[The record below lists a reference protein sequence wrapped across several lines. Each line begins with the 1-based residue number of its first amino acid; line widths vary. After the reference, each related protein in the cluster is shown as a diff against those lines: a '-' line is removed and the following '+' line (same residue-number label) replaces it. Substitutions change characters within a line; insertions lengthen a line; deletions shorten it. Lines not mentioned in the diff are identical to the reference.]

1 MRWILM
7 LIAVMLLNSAHA
19 LDGERYEEMVEFI
32 ESRLE
37 NTEERTAFID
47 AVEEYID
54 ARDETLLAMVDL
66 VKRDDAG
73 PYLSAWQSL
82 VSELARIPELA
93 DVDDDLTSDE
103 ALDLYEAFMDEEQ
116 EWVSALST
124 LGSAGFR
131 DQLVALSTNM
141 STMTVELENNWN
153 TLLNADGQLDE
164 RQLRVMA
171 DIYGILAD
179 LARKSDSGRKSVRD
193 SLQIVTDLLTR
204 VDVVSGMVPGEVASA
219 INQAL
224 GIVAGATKQ
233 YNDYVTA
240 VEALRPQ
247 VRELAGQEL
256 GLLIDFNETR
266 ADTKLFVE
274 NNGYDVMKV
283 IYDDAEEELED
294 FEGVGTSGQRED
306 AEVFVA
312 LLIDALEDRLA
323 EGGDIFNAFVAKHN
337 LKFFGPVGPDI
348 REFLVETK
356 VWLDETDRVSGLD
369 LERVL
374 SAWRSD
380 ANAFFGVSLTA
391 DGITEYER
399 EFITDELEDDL
410 GKLQEA
416 IDKAGQAFSTENL
429 ALIRDR
435 RDINEVLE

>member
-374 SAWRSD
+374 STWRSD

-410 GKLQEA
+410 AKLQEA

>member
-1 MRWILM
+1 MRWIFM
-7 LIAVMLLNSAHA
+7 VVAVVLLNSAYA

-37 NTEERTAFID
+37 NSEESTAFIE

-54 ARDETLLAMVDL
+54 TRDETLLAMIEL
-66 VKRDDAG
+66 VKRDDEG

-82 VSELARIPELA
+82 VSQLASIPELA

-103 ALDLYEAFMDEEQ
+103 ALDLYEGFMDEEQ

-124 LGSAGFR
+124 LGSAAYR
-131 DQLVALSTNM
+131 DQLVQLRIRLSD
-141 STMTVELENNWN
+141 MTVELDDNWN

-164 RQLRVMA
+164 REMRVMA

-179 LARKSDSGRKSVRD
+179 LARNSDGRRQTVRN
-193 SLQIVTDLLTR
+193 SIQVVTDLLTR

-224 GIVAGATKQ
+224 GVIAETTKQ
-233 YNDYVTA
+233 YNDYMTTF
-240 VEALRPQ
+240 ETLRPQ

-274 NNGYDVMKV
+274 TNGYDVMKAL
-283 IYDDAEEELED
+283 YDEAEEELED

-323 EGGDIFNAFVAKHN
+323 AGGDIFNAFVAKHN
-337 LKFFGPVGPDI
+337 LKFVGPVSPDI
-348 REFLVETK
+348 SEFLIETK
-356 VWLDETDRVSGLD
+356 TWLAETDRVSGLD

-374 SAWRSD
+374 ATWRSD
-380 ANAFFGVSLTA
+380 SNSFFGVSLTA
-391 DGITEYER
+391 DGITDYER
-399 EFITDELEDDL
+399 EFIAEQLRRDL
-410 GKLQEA
+410 VALQAA
-416 IDKAGQAFSTENL
+416 IDKAGQAFS
-429 ALIRDR
+429 
-435 RDINEVLE
+435 

>member
-1 MRWILM
+1 MRWMLM
-7 LIAVMLLNSAHA
+7 LVAVVLLNWSLA

-37 NTEERTAFID
+37 NTEERTAFLD

-54 ARDETLLAMVDL
+54 TRDETLLAMVEL

-82 VSELARIPELA
+82 VSQLASIPELA
-93 DVDDDLTSDE
+93 DVDDDLTSEE

-124 LGSAGFR
+124 LGSAGYR
-131 DQLVALSTNM
+131 DQLVQLRTRLSA
-141 STMTVELENNWN
+141 MTVELDNTWN

-179 LARKSDSGRKSVRD
+179 LARNSDSKRQTVRN
-193 SLQIVTDLLTR
+193 SLQVVTDLLTR

-224 GIVAGATKQ
+224 GIIAETTKQ
-233 YNDYVTA
+233 YNDYMTA
-240 VEALRPQ
+240 FETLRPQ

-274 NNGYDVMKV
+274 TNGYDVMKAL
-283 IYDDAEEELED
+283 YDEAEEELED

-306 AEVFVA
+306 AEVFVN
-312 LLIDALEDRLA
+312 LLIDSLEDRLA
-323 EGGDIFNAFVAKHN
+323 AGGDIFNAFVAKHN
-337 LKFFGPVGPDI
+337 LKFFGPVSPDI
-348 REFLVETK
+348 SEFLIETK
-356 VWLDETDRVSGLD
+356 TWLAETDRVSGLD

-374 SAWRSD
+374 TAWRSD
-380 ANAFFGVSLTA
+380 ANSFFGVSLTG
-391 DGITEYER
+391 DGITDYER
-399 EFITDELEDDL
+399 EFITEQLEEDL
-410 GKLQEA
+410 ADLQEA
-416 IDKAGQAFSTENL
+416 IDEAGVAFSTQNL
-429 ALIRDR
+429 SLIRDR
-435 RDINEVLE
+435 RDIDEAIE